1 MPGAEQAP
9 RSFDAALQHV
19 ATDAA
24 LGDVER
30 EDFGDWLL
38 GAELWPDDERLG
50 EWRSSAAYERTK
62 SDRIAACCTC
72 FSRPDGGQRTWTM
85 PYGEVKQRVEDGL
98 SSLPGESLASWDA
111 RVRADREARGVALGD
126 YFDNPA
132 AYTWCGIERTC
143 TCMYDGSG
151 MESDAPGQTCD
162 HYDATV
168 LEPRADDWRPS
179 GGDWVPEGWG
189 DALAFAV
196 SDDEEEPATPS
207 PPPPPPPPPPSAAP
221 PELPDG
227 LHPPGEPMSMPLA
240 VFKAMLQEMTTE
252 QLRAREDAIM
262 VCQNA
267 WWAAPTWM
275 RPPPG
280 VSYKDWKPHRPP
292 RPDHLWEERSH
303 IYEEMLERCRCKS
316 CGFYGC
322 QCRQQPQPPTQRE
335 SKREA
340 WLASLPPGERA
351 HHEAIA
357 PRKIYDAAGRVLLI
371 EELDPEGEFP
381 FYYFP
386 GDSGRA
392 LARHLGTRDSFYAW
406 LDASA
411 STHEDC
417 APTVP
422 SPQLPD
428 PPKRGDFP
436 RGRSAEG
443 KAGRDLFHRERKK
456 WFKRATRSH
465 DHPDGIELAGSLA
478 EQNTQY
484 DIVARR
490 FRTYSD
496 GRPT

>member
-1 MPGAEQAP
+1 MVRRGKQPVDDDSSPECDAPESVPDPRSLNGINRQLQPDAPSQRQAASAAAAVKRKAGAMSEAERKAKDAERNKRNRAKKKAKLAAAAAVPGAEQAP

-196 SDDEEEPATPS
+196 SDDEEEPATHHRR
-207 PPPPPPPPPPSAAP
+207 
-221 PELPDG
+221 LRHHHHRRLQ
-227 LHPPGEPMSMPLA
+227 LHRQS
-240 VFKAMLQEMTTE
+240 F
-252 QLRAREDAIM
+252 
-262 VCQNA
+262 
-267 WWAAPTWM
+267 PTASI
-275 RPPPG
+275 RRG
-280 VSYKDWKPHRPP
+280 S
-292 RPDHLWEERSH
+292 
-303 IYEEMLERCRCKS
+303 RCRCHWPCS
-316 CGFYGC
+316 RRC
-322 QCRQQPQPPTQRE
+322 CRR
-335 SKREA
+335 
-340 WLASLPPGERA
+340 
-351 HHEAIA
+351 
-357 PRKIYDAAGRVLLI
+357 
-371 EELDPEGEFP
+371 
-381 FYYFP
+381 
-386 GDSGRA
+386 
-392 LARHLGTRDSFYAW
+392 
-406 LDASA
+406 
-411 STHEDC
+411 
-417 APTVP
+417 
-422 SPQLPD
+422 
-428 PPKRGDFP
+428 
-436 RGRSAEG
+436 
-443 KAGRDLFHRERKK
+443 
-456 WFKRATRSH
+456 
-465 DHPDGIELAGSLA
+465 
-478 EQNTQY
+478 
-484 DIVARR
+484 
-490 FRTYSD
+490 
-496 GRPT
+496 